1 MTSAE
6 LRFGAKEA
14 ARREFTDLVEAFL
27 ERLAIL
33 DWTADVTFHYAT
45 IRCVVN
51 DRAKES
57 DVVNGGMTSTATE
70 KLPDSYRRAGKSR
83 VFVTIP
89 VSLGAPCV

>member
-14 ARREFTDLVEAFL
+14 ARRGFIDLVEAFL

-45 IRCVVN
+45 IH
-51 DRAKES
+51 
-57 DVVNGGMTSTATE
+57 TAIE
-70 KLPDSYRRAGKSR
+70 RAGKPVGNMDLLIAEPR
-83 VFVTIP
+83 VFGVRLNYRFGK
-89 VSLGAPCV
+89 SAGGGGE